1 MKRIIILLL
10 FVFIYSNQ
18 ENVYASENLKIKLK
32 NYIGD
37 KEKLTIQVKGRYTT
51 MNGIEEFREG
61 AKFIVTA
68 KKGSILLTNQNEKL
82 TFKDSLVLIPDQ
94 YDQEHIITVNDKKY
108 LGAMEFMIEDGK
120 YIRPIN
126 QIPIEDYLKGVV
138 PFEVYPSWKLETL
151 KAQALAARTYT
162 MTHMDKEMDDTIQF
176 QVYGGYEWFERASKA
191 VEETKGEI
199 ITFENKPINAYYSAS
214 NGGVTENNKNVWGET
229 AKAYFPIKKDPYD
242 PIQPWTLTLQK
253 EQLFLK
259 NIDASKM
266 NWWDMLEEKDPSIA
280 EPMKNRLK
288 KQGFA
293 GDLKILSISN
303 LDILPDLNESNRAK
317 KGSIKIEFLRRLIE
331 GTILYEV
338 VELKDTEID
347 RIRPLIGGSSFKSY
361 LIDTFEEHD
370 RYYVIKGRG
379 FGHGVGMSQWGASI
393 MADKGYTYR
402 EIIDHYYPGTTI
414 KKIDDIQKDEE
425 KKGETSKSS
434 EGNSGS

>member
-1 MKRIIILLL
+1 MKRIILLLL
-10 FVFIYSNQ
+10 FVTIFLNQ
-18 ENVYASENLKIKLK
+18 KETHASEILKVKLK

-37 KEKLTIQVKGRYTT
+37 KEELTIQVKGRYTT
-51 MNGIEEFREG
+51 MNGIEVISEEVEH
-61 AKFIVTA
+61 ILTI
-68 KKGSILLTNQNEKL
+68 KKGSILLTNQNEKMS
-82 TFKDSLVLIPDQ
+82 FDDSFVLIPDV
-94 YDQEHIITVNDKKY
+94 YDEEHVITVNNKKY

-162 MTHMDKEMDDTIQF
+162 MTHMDKDMDDTIQY
-176 QVYGGYEWFERASKA
+176 QVYGGYEWFEQASKA

-199 ITFENKPINAYYSAS
+199 ITFDNKYINAYYSAS

-229 AKAYFPIKKDPYD
+229 ARVYFPIKKDPYD
-242 PIQPWTLTLQK
+242 PIQPWTLTLHK

-259 NIDASKM
+259 NIDASTL
-266 NWWDMLEEKDPSIA
+266 NWWDKLVEKDPSIT
-280 EPMKNRLK
+280 ESMKNRLK
-288 KQGFA
+288 KQGYE
-293 GDLKILSISN
+293 GDIKILSISN
-303 LDILPDLNESNRAK
+303 LDISPDQNESNRAK

-338 VELKDTEID
+338 VELNETAID
-347 RIRPLIGGSSFKSY
+347 KIRPLIGGSSFKSY
-361 LIDTFEEHD
+361 LIDSFEEHD
-370 RYYVIKGRG
+370 RYYVIRGRG

-393 MADKGYTYR
+393 MGDKGYTYR
-402 EIIDHYYPGTTI
+402 DIIDHYYPGTTI

-425 KKGETSKSS
+425 KKGETSKSN
-434 EGNSGS
+434 EGNNGS